1 MEKQQIESQLNE
13 ETDQI
18 ISFVVG
24 RENFGVLIR
33 EVKEVIRIREITR
46 LPKAPDFVKGVINL
60 RGDVIPVIDL
70 REKFSMEVE
79 DYTDMTRVIV
89 VEVDGKSIGMV
100 VDSVSHVLRLS
111 RDQIDPAPP
120 LVGGLAGEYIKGVGK
135 LDEKLII
142 LLNIERILSH
152 EEKIELDQLQQEVA
166 ETAGVG

>member
-24 RENFGVLIR
+24 RENFGVLIQ

>member
-1 MEKQQIESQLNE
+1 VEKQQIESQLNE

-24 RENFGVLIR
+24 RENFGVLIQ

-142 LLNIERILSH
+142 LLNIERILSQ